1 METKGQILRNLRK
14 ANGLSQTAAG
24 SRCGMNKSQI
34 SKLENDRIANEGLY
48 EKAFN
53 ALGYKNEVTLKQMN
67 FPYTTESILT
77 SLKEFKSNN
86 QEKFGIEMLGLY
98 GSCSRNEQTA
108 GSDIDI
114 AVKLRKPNLL
124 RLIMLENELQELFDV
139 KTDVISLSSRFLPG
153 FVESISKDLIYV

>member
-1 METKGQILRNLRK
+1 METRGQKLRKLRK
-14 ANGLSQTAAG
+14 AGGLSQTAAG
-24 SRCGMNKSQI
+24 KRCGMNKSQI

-48 EKAFN
+48 EKVFN
-53 ALGYKNEVTLKQMN
+53 ALGYRNEVTLKQMN
-67 FPYTTESILT
+67 FPYTTEAILS

-86 QEKFGIEMLGLY
+86 QEEFGIEMLGLY